1 MPYNAHDSWI
11 QSGLLPQISRT
22 TGAFY
27 INFYILL
34 VLQGQIV
41 NLHTI
46 QTILKGV
53 LIKHITREIKPSY
66 RIIDLYVILLIIIA
80 QPLKPLQLNNKYLR
94 ELINLH
100 LFFGLHMCFAPGA
113 VPLVALIQ
121 NVLLRKQIHTVV

>member
-11 QSGLLPQISRT
+11 QSGLPPQISRT

-41 NLHTI
+41 NLHT
-46 QTILKGV
+46 
-53 LIKHITREIKPSY
+53 IKPSY

-100 LFFGLHMCFAPGA
+100 LFFGLHMCFAPGT